1 MSLTLAT
8 RNSWLA
14 RQSPRRWL
22 AVRERPAEPRVIWVY
37 GITDN
42 LQPEQIAGLTGV
54 GGEPVRAIAETG
66 LIAVVGSVDART
78 FGDQALAPLLAD
90 LTRIERLGRAHH
102 QVIACIAAGGPV
114 LPLRLATVCR
124 DDRTVRRLLAQRSSE
139 FAVLLE
145 TFRGM
150 EEWGVKL
157 YMEVRTEGARP
168 DEDPE
173 ARAEVIDRA
182 LSGIAI
188 ASRRHSACEPLT
200 DSGESMVFN
209 GSYLLSVDRAA
220 EFAAVANA
228 LATVQAG
235 VRAHLTGPWPP
246 YSFAEPREA

>member
-14 RQSPRRWL
+14 RHSSRRWP
-22 AVRERPAEPRVIWVY
+22 AGRESPADPRVIWVY

-42 LQPEQIAGLTGV
+42 LQPGQIAGLTGV
-54 GGEPVRAIAETG
+54 AGEPVRAVAAAG

-124 DDRTVRRLLAQRSSE
+124 DDRMVRRLLARRSPE

-145 TFRGM
+145 SFRGM

-157 YMEVRTEGARP
+157 YSEPRTGGAPP

-173 ARAEVIDRA
+173 ARAEVVDRA

-188 ASRRHSACEPLT
+188 ASRRHPACEPLT